1 MKFNQPVWKVVAQLA
16 IAKSSS
22 GGASPTLY
30 HFYLQNKN
38 LAVEA
43 AANAIFGGDDYET
56 DDDETHSPI
65 TVA

>member
-1 MKFNQPVWKVVAQLA
+1 MKYNQPFWKVVAQLA

-43 AANAIFGGDDYET
+43 YRVSKKE
-56 DDDETHSPI
+56 PI
-65 TVA
+65 KEYVRFLCKIAQ